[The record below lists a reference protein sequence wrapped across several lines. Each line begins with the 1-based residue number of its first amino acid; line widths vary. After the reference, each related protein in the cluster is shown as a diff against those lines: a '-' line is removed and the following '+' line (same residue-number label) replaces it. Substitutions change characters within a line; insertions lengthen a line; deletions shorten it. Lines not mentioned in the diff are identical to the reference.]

1 MFLESKAKKKE
12 KLAHASQNS
21 RTRTPCVRSFQ
32 ASFPSFIFCH
42 AGGEIQKFCIYKTE
56 RKQKDEWKERRIHET
71 RVPRIGANR
80 EMQFSSSF
88 TRTRTRA
95 SKREENA
102 RKKHLSIFSL
112 VVDTKSTNLVRFS
125 SSFLRTISSSSTVPY
140 FRRRERWLRDEWLF
154 ARACTERWWF
164 LFMRARF
171 ALKKWRI

>member
-1 MFLESKAKKKE
+1 MFLQSKAKRKGR
-12 KLAHASQNS
+12 NS
-21 RTRTPCVRSFQ
+21 PTPVKTPVLEPLCPFFPK
-32 ASFPSFIFCH
+32 ASFHSFIFCH

-125 SSFLRTISSSSTVPY
+125 SSLLDDESK
-140 FRRRERWLRDEWLF
+140 ER
-154 ARACTERWWF
+154 
-164 LFMRARF
+164 
-171 ALKKWRI
+171 